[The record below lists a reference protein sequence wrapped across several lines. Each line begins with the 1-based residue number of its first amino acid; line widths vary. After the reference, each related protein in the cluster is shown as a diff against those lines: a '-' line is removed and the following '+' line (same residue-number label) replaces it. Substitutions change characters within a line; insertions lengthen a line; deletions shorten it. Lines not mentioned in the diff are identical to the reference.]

1 MSQMPA
7 CPRPFPLAP
16 HSVKERLDAVAAAI
30 PPSLSP
36 SIPSLMKLHSPNKP
50 DAFRRRPEKVTVD
63 GQARLHFP
71 PIHCELKGELFRN
84 I

>member
-1 MSQMPA
+1 MPS
-7 CPRPFPLAP
+7 PPLFLP
-16 HSVKERLDAVAAAI
+16 
-30 PPSLSP
+30 LSP

>member
-1 MSQMPA
+1 MP
-7 CPRPFPLAP
+7 PPPPLF
-16 HSVKERLDAVAAAI
+16 L
-30 PPSLSP
+30 PPSLHSFADV
-36 SIPSLMKLHSPNKP
+36 MKLHSPNKP